1 MFRLSYFIGILSV
14 LAVATFAVA
23 SAIPAAEL
31 EKRAAQHIC
40 QAVGVPDVDT
50 AIAGIST
57 TAPTVAQFTA
67 LTTALSTCA
76 TAITAAKVDASV
88 VVDLSVNLFILI
100 HDLLVKLDI
109 AVIIDIVAQV
119 DLDIHLKA
127 ILDVIAV
134 IKVNADVAVGAAGS
148 YNDDLSLSVPILQV
162 FANIKVFLFIKAL
175 GLSTVVL
182 SLLGILN
189 IIIVL

>member
-31 EKRAAQHIC
+31 EKRATQHIC

-76 TAITAAKVDASV
+76 TAITAAKVDASA

-100 HDLLVKLDI
+100 HDLLVKINL
-109 AVIIDIVAQV
+109 ALIIDIIAEVN
-119 DLDIHLKA
+119 LDIHLKA

-134 IKVNADVAVGAAGS
+134 IKVNADVAVGAA
-148 YNDDLSLSVPILQV
+148 LSVPILQV

-175 GLSTVVL
+175 GLGTVVL